1 MGSKNDL
8 LKSYLKDYKPIN
20 YNNWELGDRAREGI
34 NLINLGLV
42 NSKELEIWKEAVP
55 YQDQRD
61 DPGQAELVTY
71 FALKILNYIK
81 ADRNIVVPA
90 AMMHDI
96 GFYKTDVNEW
106 KNSVKTGQT
115 EGEMKRRPHQNRGIG
130 LAGRILEKVGYP
142 EEYHF
147 PIFDIIGDH
156 DTRLLP
162 TTVEGQIVRDADMLW
177 RITYPCSMIYHKNVN
192 AEELLD
198 KFENPKNIR
207 NLKQGVELEPNV
219 SDLSPIAL
227 EIARIEVVNT
237 MRYRF
242 PKEAEELLKDRGY
255 RG

>member
-1 MGSKNDL
+1 MELTN
-8 LKSYLKDYKPIN
+8 IN
-20 YNNWELGDRAREGI
+20 WNSALSGYQEIPYRIWVSGDKAREGGNI
-34 NLINLGLV
+34 RHFLNLND
-42 NSKELEIWKEAVP
+42 KELHIWDTAIP
-55 YQDQRD
+55 YQDQRE

-71 FALKILNYIK
+71 FAIQLLKYIK

-96 GFYKTDVNEW
+96 GWYKTDVNEW

-162 TTVEGQIVRDADMLW
+162 TTIEGQIVRDADLLW

-255 RG
+255 